1 MKGLALMHGSV
12 DSLDTSLSLL
22 SCLDK
27 VERALFCGEKDAIR
41 ERNAILRVIG
51 EIERCN
57 LDFAT
62 GRLTGAGDWVRRG
75 LLNDD
80 ASLRSLNLAWARLLK
95 AAGLLYGFGDYAAR
109 GRSLEESLLAE
120 SDGTLPP
127 FRDESALPPEV
138 HAYYAL
144 MDESRRDLRTEI
156 RPGGGASGAP
166 FWNVNARLFTYP
178 PSFPFRTIPGA
189 ATYRFEVLDD
199 AHRLRTFDSATP
211 DASLTP
217 VWAAIPAGFV
227 EVRCHALDAAG
238 VVIGEAGTR
247 RFWRAVPFDPAEYSP
262 ATRTY
267 REARRA
273 ILAHLLSWPELADLE
288 TQGAPDIKAGSNFTS
303 YPAKMQ
309 SAVIRAMLAAAEE
322 LPGARDRAMRLA
334 RLSAEYLLSTAEP
347 AGSPLAG
354 FPATYIGSGQL
365 AGAYAGQHMLVYP
378 ADAGQALLAL
388 HRATGEARWLA
399 AAEAI
404 GRTYLRLQG
413 ADGTWFL
420 KMNAADGS
428 PVGRNRLVPT
438 SVAPFLDD
446 LAEATGDGA
455 FREAAERAFDSIVRG
470 PLADWDWE
478 GQFEDIRP
486 AESRYQNLTKHMPCE
501 TALYMLKRYPGDKA
515 RVAQAREILRFAEDQ
530 FVMWRAPCRPDGTGP
545 WNPTYPFWSWR
556 TPAVL
561 EQYSC
566 YSPIDAS
573 SAKLINTYMALYS
586 AEGHQLDLAKARALG
601 DSMVRN
607 QDASGRLRT
616 YWIPEPG
623 DGSDFAGAVRLPLG
637 GDWFNCMVADAEAL
651 GALADAAEAAP
662 DSAAGFRETPSQPAP
677 FL

>member
-1 MKGLALMHGSV
+1 MHGSV
-12 DSLDTSLSLL
+12 DSLDTNLSLL
-22 SCLDK
+22 VCLDK
-27 VERALFCGEKDAIR
+27 VERALFRGEEDALR

-62 GRLTGAGDWVRRG
+62 GHLTGAGDWVRRD

-95 AAGLLYGFGDYAAR
+95 SAGLLYGFGDYAAR

-127 FRDESALPPEV
+127 FRDESALPTEV
-138 HAYYAL
+138 RAYYAL
-144 MDESRRDLRTEI
+144 MDESRRDLRAEI

-166 FWNVNARLFTYP
+166 FWNVNAKLFLYP
-178 PSFPFRTIPGA
+178 PSFPFRTVPGA
-189 ATYRFEVLDD
+189 GAYRFEVLDD
-199 AHRLRTFDSATP
+199 AHRRHVFDAATP
-211 DASLTP
+211 DASLAP
-217 VWAAIPAGFV
+217 VWAALPVGFV
-227 EVRCHALDAAG
+227 EVRCRALDAAG
-238 VVIGEAGTR
+238 ADLGEAGTR
-247 RFWRAVPFDPAEYSP
+247 RFWRAAPFDPAEYP
-262 ATRTY
+262 PVARTY

-273 ILAHLLSWPELADLE
+273 ILSHLLSWPELADLE
-288 TQGAPDIKAGSNFTS
+288 ARGVPDITAGSNFTS
-303 YPAKMQ
+303 YPSKMQ
-309 SAVIRAMLAAAEE
+309 SAVIEAMLAAAEE

-347 AGSPLAG
+347 AGAPLAG
-354 FPATYIGSGQL
+354 FPATYVGSGQL

-388 HRATGEARWLA
+388 HRATDETRWLA
-399 AAEAI
+399 AAEEI

-413 ADGTWFL
+413 DDGTWFL

-428 PVGRNRLVPT
+428 PVSRNRLVPT
-438 SVAPFLDD
+438 TVAPFLDD

-455 FREAAERAFDSIVRG
+455 FREAAARAFDAIARG
-470 PLADWDWE
+470 PLVDWDWE
-478 GQFEDIRP
+478 GQFEDVRP
-486 AESRYQNLTKHMPCE
+486 AERRYQNLTKHMPCE
-501 TALYMLKRYPGDKA
+501 TALYMLQRFPGDKA

-545 WNPTYPFWSWR
+545 WNPIYPFWSWH

-573 SAKLINTYMALYS
+573 SAKLIRTYLALHA
-586 AEGHQLDLAKARALG
+586 AEGRPLDLAKARALG

-607 QDASGRLRT
+607 QDVSGRLRT
-616 YWIPEPG
+616 YWIPESG
-623 DGSDFAGAVRLPLG
+623 DGSAFAGAVRLPRG

-651 GALADAAEAAP
+651 GALADAVEVAP
-662 DSAAGFRETPSQPAP
+662 DSAAGFRKTPSQPAP
-677 FL
+677 VP

>member
-1 MKGLALMHGSV
+1 MHGSV
-12 DSLDTSLSLL
+12 DSLDTNLSLL

-27 VERALFCGEKDAIR
+27 VERALFCDEKDAIY

-127 FRDESALPPEV
+127 FRDESALPAEV
-138 HAYYAL
+138 RAYYAL
-144 MDESRRDLRTEI
+144 MDENRRDLRAEI

-199 AHRLRTFDSATP
+199 AHRLRTFSAATP
-211 DASLTP
+211 DASLAP

-247 RFWRAVPFDPAEYSP
+247 RFWRAAPFDPAEYSP

-273 ILAHLLSWPELADLE
+273 ILAHLLSWPELADL
-288 TQGAPDIKAGSNFTS
+288 
-303 YPAKMQ
+303 
-309 SAVIRAMLAAAEE
+309 
-322 LPGARDRAMRLA
+322 
-334 RLSAEYLLSTAEP
+334 
-347 AGSPLAG
+347 
-354 FPATYIGSGQL
+354 
-365 AGAYAGQHMLVYP
+365 
-378 ADAGQALLAL
+378 
-388 HRATGEARWLA
+388 
-399 AAEAI
+399 
-404 GRTYLRLQG
+404 
-413 ADGTWFL
+413 
-420 KMNAADGS
+420 
-428 PVGRNRLVPT
+428 
-438 SVAPFLDD
+438 
-446 LAEATGDGA
+446 
-455 FREAAERAFDSIVRG
+455 
-470 PLADWDWE
+470 
-478 GQFEDIRP
+478 
-486 AESRYQNLTKHMPCE
+486 
-501 TALYMLKRYPGDKA
+501 
-515 RVAQAREILRFAEDQ
+515 
-530 FVMWRAPCRPDGTGP
+530 
-545 WNPTYPFWSWR
+545 
-556 TPAVL
+556 
-561 EQYSC
+561 
-566 YSPIDAS
+566 
-573 SAKLINTYMALYS
+573 ALYS

-601 DSMVRN
+601 NSMVRN
-607 QDASGRLRT
+607 QNASGRLRT

-637 GDWFNCMVADAEAL
+637 GNWFNCMVADAMAL

-662 DSAAGFRETPSQPAP
+662 DSAAGFRKHPRN
-677 FL
+677 